1 MDKSQGMGD
10 LKQVGK
16 ETDVLLEKLEEV
28 GLPKEK
34 IIYKSSISVEMGK
47 RLSVINQLIQEG
59 YTLSKAHNAL
69 PVLTS
74 ASGKNYN
81 LSLFKNPAGFSW
93 IGFFFPYAVCTQI
106 REWSYF
112 YVTGIIYI
120 LASIASSMIRDDIS
134 GLTGLVISLAY
145 GVYLPYLRYI
155 AVQKEVEEI
164 PKGKSI
170 IFGLLLSVCAVIP
183 SLVLDSIL
191 GVK

>member
-74 ASGKNYN
+74 PSGRNYN